1 MVTKALARLLTVCLV
16 SVAIVSRTAWSET
29 SPGRMES
36 VSVSPDGKTIAVDFV
51 RGKTSHIVLIARDA
65 GNATRLT
72 NDNKGEESDLSFS
85 PDGRHIAYTYFPP
98 DGEPQIMIGNAN
110 GSDLHAWLPSRGN
123 VRDFSPVF
131 SPDNKTMIFSR
142 SRFYGN
148 YSPIAQ
154 PHYHAWDFYAADV
167 DGTNIRQLTNESFYK
182 TSRFSVSPDGKSM
195 VVVTETLDSP
205 EQISIY
211 SLDHA
216 EKPARVLRPHVPGHE
231 RIYNCPNFTPDG
243 KSIVFLAATEGW
255 RFYDY
260 DVYRLDL
267 QTGAVERLT
276 KRNGYATDLRVFADG
291 KTAAFLKWRSDRHA
305 TPVESELYLLCPE
318 QPAPCMFPT
327 ASSFRLDLLPKPT

>member
-1 MVTKALARLLTVCLV
+1 MTKCLANLLTLCLASLV
-16 SVAIVSRTAWSET
+16 FLPITTWSET

-36 VSVSPDGKTIAVDFV
+36 VDVSPDGKTIAVDFIKDK
-51 RGKTSHIVLIARDA
+51 RSHIYLIALDT
-65 GNATRLT
+65 GDATRLT
-72 NDNKGEESDLSFS
+72 NDNKGEESDPNFS
-85 PDGRHIAYTYFPP
+85 PDGKHIAYTYFPP
-98 DGEPQIMIGNAN
+98 DGERSRIMVRNAG
-110 GSDLHAWLPSRGN
+110 GSDLHAWSPSGDN

-154 PHYHAWDFYAADV
+154 PHYHAWDFYAGDV
-167 DGTNIRQLTNESFYK
+167 NGTNIRQLTDESFYK
-182 TSRFSVSPDGKSM
+182 TSRLSVSPDGKSM
-195 VVVTETLDSP
+195 VVVTESLDSP

-216 EKPARVLRPHVPGHE
+216 EKPSRVLRPRVPGRE
-231 RIYNCPNFTPDG
+231 RIYNCPNFMPDG
-243 KSIVFLAATEGW
+243 KSILFLAATEGR

-267 QTGAVERLT
+267 QTGAIERLT
-276 KRNGYATDLRVFADG
+276 KRNGYATGLRVFADG

-305 TPVESELYLLCPE
+305 TPVESELYLLDIQSHNVSP
-318 QPAPCMFPT
+318 MKVNG
-327 ASSFRLDLLPKPT
+327 LN